1 MNVGYAASLVI
12 CAAMLVL
19 SALMYGIVMKQ
30 REDDRTHFLGLHR
43 ELVARVKALEAELEI
58 EAAQLEVEGTE
69 TEAAVEPET
78 QETSIVKPVPV
89 PEPKTQQ
96 IPRVVVEPETQ
107 KINTVETSMAIEL
120 EWQQKQD
127 EIYQQAMAEIERMS
141 ARGAS

>member
-43 ELVARVKALEAELEI
+43 ELTARVKELEAELEI
-58 EAAQLEVEGTE
+58 EAA
-69 TEAAVEPET
+69 VEPKT
-78 QETSIVKPVPV
+78 QAISAIKPV

-96 IPRVVVEPETQ
+96 IPRVVVGPETQ
-107 KINTVETSMAIEL
+107 KINTVETAMAIEL
-120 EWQQKQD
+120 EWQKKQD

-141 ARGAS
+141 VRGGS